1 MIARGGKE
9 RKKSNERFFFLFP
22 LPSRESSN
30 CGMGGLKCYY
40 LLRVLKHTVG
50 AREKNLVDHARQR
63 APELGFVM
71 YMHIIYLHRRARESA
86 GKCAGMLGGV

>member
-1 MIARGGKE
+1 
-9 RKKSNERFFFLFP
+9 
-22 LPSRESSN
+22 
-30 CGMGGLKCYY
+30 MGGLKCYY

-63 APELGFVM
+63 APELGFVI

-86 GKCAGMLGGV
+86 GKCAGMLGGGCNTVMFHLVGADRCVTQSK